1 MSDNKL
7 CVCVELGMSALRSTR
22 RPTERAIRG
31 ALLSEGF
38 AVGEWLFLVKAAVQ
52 SPIGE
57 RRILGRILPINTVT
71 TVDRSVIWPLSAP
84 RLPAPGPSAGKT
96 FAHELVP
103 KRLTTPNDDPK
114 FASKPIFITISDWS
128 NLERAFVQ

>member
-1 MSDNKL
+1 MLAFARSRHSLEELRKSD
-7 CVCVELGMSALRSTR
+7 
-22 RPTERAIRG
+22 
-31 ALLSEGF
+31 F
-38 AVGEWLFLVKAAVQ
+38 
-52 SPIGE
+52 
-57 RRILGRILPINTVT
+57 GRILPINPAT